1 VCCLVAVVARIV
13 ATISTLIASPRETL
27 LAIPKNWVRIAL
39 ATHHRHPPELL
50 PGAEG
55 AVELPASVQTVKYA
69 ELRNEIMARCDR
81 PWLCKLAL
89 VAVNGS
95 AILYRL
101 FLKSTSLVFFP
112 LVWVSEVP
120 FTAKGILTFPLER
133 VRRWYAFAILI
144 VMLSP
149 LVISFHGQ
157 NEFTTARDR
166 AIFSYMLPVH
176 KTDWWHI
183 TRIVAVA
190 VTIGVYFY
198 ARKLALSDVPPERE
212 RRIISGANRL
222 RSACAVFTLACF
234 LLIILTL

>member
-1 VCCLVAVVARIV
+1 
-13 ATISTLIASPRETL
+13 
-27 LAIPKNWVRIAL
+27 
-39 ATHHRHPPELL
+39 
-50 PGAEG
+50 
-55 AVELPASVQTVKYA
+55 
-69 ELRNEIMARCDR
+69 
-81 PWLCKLAL
+81 
-89 VAVNGS
+89 
-95 AILYRL
+95 
-101 FLKSTSLVFFP
+101 
-112 LVWVSEVP
+112 
-120 FTAKGILTFPLER
+120 
-133 VRRWYAFAILI
+133 VRRWYAFAILV

-157 NEFTTARDR
+157 NELATARDR

-198 ARKLALSDVPPERE
+198 ARKLALSDTPPERE
-212 RRIISGANRL
+212 RLIISGANRL